1 MISSPS
7 PVSIIIYHFRI
18 KMNRTGQS
26 LGRILTNSFF
36 KKFEILP
43 STSLVYRNYHP
54 ASSRQEILK
63 FAPSHICFEPN
74 RRFFFSTKDTKA
86 DGAKNETIE
95 EEVKEVSENEKVLQ
109 EKLAEVEEK
118 NSDLLDKYKR
128 SLADFENLRNR
139 MNRQVADAKMFGIQ
153 GFCKVVTTISYLL
166 FLWGDCCRICSTWP
180 TFSTKPSAL
189 CQRPSWR
196 SLRACRTF
204 IKVSASLNHNY

>member
-109 EKLAEVEEK
+109 EKLAEIEEK

-166 FLWGDCCRICSTWP
+166 FYGATVAGSARRGRRSQQSRQLCASGPAGGVSEP
-180 TFSTKPSAL
+180 AGPS
-189 CQRPSWR
+189 SR
-196 SLRACRTF
+196 SPP
-204 IKVSASLNHNY
+204 H